1 MTYRFDLDDVRD
13 LVIEPEYGYN
23 DGIDA
28 DVSAQPAGDGLVIT
42 LTSTEPDES
51 ERVTEKFRVTVER
64 IDPALSRPTAEE
76 Q

>member
-1 MTYRFDLDDVRD
+1 MSNDYRFQIEDVQDGVLDPD
-13 LVIEPEYGYN
+13 YGYH

-28 DVSAQPAGDGLVIT
+28 FVSSHHEHHHMVVE

-51 ERVTEKFRVTVER
+51 QRVTESFRVTVER
-64 IDPALSRPTAEE
+64 IDPALSRGG